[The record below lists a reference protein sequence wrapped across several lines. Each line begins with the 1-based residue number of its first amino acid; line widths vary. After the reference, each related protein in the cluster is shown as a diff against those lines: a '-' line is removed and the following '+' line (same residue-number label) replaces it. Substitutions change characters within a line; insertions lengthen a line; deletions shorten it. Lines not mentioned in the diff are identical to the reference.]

1 MTPFALTAELLLAAA
16 NSTKCM
22 VTYRPT
28 AAEPLSM
35 PVAGVVGMATQDAD
49 PDLRDAVRAMLTA
62 AMLLDNC
69 VERAEEGTD
78 VSLEISTS
86 AFLRKRAD
94 RFLPAI
100 PAWPTGKG
108 LADVIDMATWR
119 RKEA

>member
-1 MTPFALTAELLLAAA
+1 MTPYALTAEQLLAAA
-16 NSTKCM
+16 MSTM
-22 VTYRPT
+22 FTDINRPI
-28 AAEPLSM
+28 AAELSLR
-35 PVAGVVGMATQDAD
+35 PVAGVVEMATQDAD
-49 PDLRDAVRAMLTA
+49 PDLRDAVRAMLMA

-78 VSLEISTS
+78 VSLEVSTS

-100 PAWPTGKG
+100 PAWPAGKG

-119 RKEA
+119 RKA